1 MEQFDLY
8 NYDRSLSGKIMNRG
22 TKVPEGLYRLVV
34 YVCIFNSRGE
44 MLIQQR
50 QTYKKSWSNLW
61 DLTLG
66 GHVQAGETSWQGA
79 NRELLEELGLHHDFT
94 GTPPAI
100 TLTFTTGYDDYYLL
114 QQDLEISQLHF
125 QKEEVQ
131 GAKWASLDQ
140 ILKMIDDSTF
150 IPYHKGFIQFLFAM
164 KDKLT
169 VHTREDWTKPEV
181 Q

>member
-1 MEQFDLY
+1 M
-8 NYDRSLSGKIMNRG
+8 
-22 TKVPEGLYRLVV
+22 
-34 YVCIFNSRGE
+34 
-44 MLIQQR
+44 
-50 QTYKKSWSNLW
+50 
-61 DLTLG
+61 
-66 GHVQAGETSWQGA
+66 
-79 NRELLEELGLHHDFT
+79 
-94 GTPPAI
+94 
-100 TLTFTTGYDDYYLL
+100 
-114 QQDLEISQLHF
+114 
-125 QKEEVQ
+125 Q

>member
-1 MEQFDLY
+1 MILPVHL
-8 NYDRSLSGKIMNRG
+8 N
-22 TKVPEGLYRLVV
+22 
-34 YVCIFNSRGE
+34 
-44 MLIQQR
+44 
-50 QTYKKSWSNLW
+50 
-61 DLTLG
+61 
-66 GHVQAGETSWQGA
+66 
-79 NRELLEELGLHHDFT
+79 
-94 GTPPAI
+94 
-100 TLTFTTGYDDYYLL
+100 DDYYLL